1 MEYFNSN
8 LFPSDDLKDSANGMD
23 QEERDLYDAI
33 EEDDEGEETGE
44 DATGEDATGEDG
56 HSA

>member
-8 LFPSDDLKDSANGMD
+8 LFPSNDLKDSTNGMD

-33 EEDDEGEETGE
+33 ECDDEGEGTGE
-44 DATGEDATGEDG
+44 DATGDDG
-56 HSA
+56 DSA

>member
-8 LFPSDDLKDSANGMD
+8 LFPSDDLKDSADGMD
-23 QEERDLYDAI
+23 QEERDFYNAI
-33 EEDDEGEETGE
+33 EEDDKGEEM
-44 DATGEDATGEDG
+44 GEDATGEDG

>member
-1 MEYFNSN
+1 MKYFNSN
-8 LFPSDDLKDSANGMD
+8 LFPSDDSKDSTNGMD

-33 EEDDEGEETGE
+33 EEEDEGEETGE
-44 DATGEDATGEDG
+44 DAMGEDG